1 MSVYV
6 LTYSNRD
13 DSTETFSGV
22 YETVTDAKEAAMSA
36 VHQIFEDEPWLVE
49 EEGYHYDDTVQEN
62 GDWVVSIMDVDCEEV
77 EWWRVTE
84 QKEL

>member
-6 LTYSNRD
+6 LTYANCN

-22 YETVTDAKEAAMSA
+22 YKTVIDAKVAAIDA
-36 VHQIFEDEPWLVE
+36 IHQIFEDDPWMVE
-49 EEGYHYDDTVQEN
+49 EEGYHYDDTIQDN
-62 GDWVVSIMDVDCEEV
+62 GDWVVSIFTVNGEEV